1 MDYSRIAPAQALN
14 CQTPA
19 QKIAILPKGNRYDL
33 ITFLEDFNKFS
44 CKCTHKQRL
53 NKPSHRKT
61 IHIDD
66 WKSKDKLPFELIF
79 DTLKQDND
87 FKAPGCKMIKEINF
101 KPDSPKITA
110 LKIDKK
116 GNMIFIYKN
125 YKLFEFLVNHQKLY
139 IFNASFHALTGED
152 NMTAPRSRDLK
163 KTNDKHIKFNNI
175 IIDLHEFLLEYNE
188 DEYNDNNKINYEFLT
203 FSFHNEFYYNNN
215 NNNDYDD
222 YDISDSESD
231 TEDDESNTSDSESDT
246 DNETDNESYD
256 EEREKRYNEYLNELR
271 EDIENESE
279 SEEEPEEEPE
289 PRQRARARRHRRTHI
304 YRGSIPNILEELF
317 EYKYNG
323 IYYEEEAYNEYKTSN
338 NSFSIKWQNGQYNIY
353 SYNRLIGAIDNRG
366 NMALICLINKLDNYR
381 GQYVSKTTSNHISKV
396 YNYFR
401 YKINVKIMQN
411 YEQIEEDLKYN
422 LHLID
427 F

>member
-1 MDYSRIAPAQALN
+1 MDYSRIAPAPAQALN

-19 QKIAILPKGNRYDL
+19 QKIAILPKGNRHDL
-33 ITFLEDFNKFS
+33 VTFLEDFKNF
-44 CKCTHKQRL
+44 KCVCTQRQRL
-53 NKPSHRKT
+53 NKPAHRKT
-61 IHIDD
+61 LHIYD
-66 WKSKDKLPFELIF
+66 WKSSNILPYGLIF
-79 DTLKQDND
+79 DTLKQDRD
-87 FKAPGCKMIKEINF
+87 FKAPGCKMLKEINF

-116 GNMIFIYKN
+116 GNMTFIYKN
-125 YKLFEFLVNHQKLY
+125 YKLFEFLVMHQKLY
-139 IFNASFHALTGED
+139 IYNASFHALTGED

-163 KTNDKHIKFNNI
+163 KSNDKHIKFNNI
-175 IIDLHEFLLEYNE
+175 IIDLHEFLIEYNE

-203 FSFHNEFYYNNN
+203 FSFSSELYNNN
-215 NNNDYDD
+215 YDE
-222 YDISDSESD
+222 SDSESD
-231 TEDDESNTSDSESDT
+231 TEDDKNDTSDSESDT
-246 DNETDNESYD
+246 DSETASHYEERMRELYHDEIHEDDDIYND
-256 EEREKRYNEYLNELR
+256 EE
-271 EDIENESE
+271 
-279 SEEEPEEEPE
+279 EEEQEPL
-289 PRQRARARRHRRTHI
+289 PRARVRRHRRANI
-304 YRGSIPNILEELF
+304 YRGSIPDILDELY

-323 IYYEEEAYNEYKTSN
+323 IYYEEECYNEFKTSN

-401 YKINVKIMQN
+401 DKINIRVVQN
-411 YEQIEEDLKYN
+411 HEQIEEDLKYN
-422 LHLID
+422 LHLIA